1 MKFVKENLEKN
12 LKEINVMLVERWKF
26 ISEEEKLKYKE
37 FEKIEFQ
44 QKIDKWSKVQEDARV
59 VEQLQ
64 L

>member
-1 MKFVKENLEKN
+1 M
-12 LKEINVMLVERWKF
+12 KEINVMLVERWKF